1 MSTRTENAPGSEA
14 RDGLMAPA
22 AVSLVDAI
30 SAATTSASVG
40 MMGKRLPEVVTE
52 LVRAELAPL
61 EVARVVTD
69 LIDAMT
75 RRLIDLAIAEY
86 GEPPVPWAWLALGS
100 AARREQGIGTDQ
112 DHALAYDQQMRPLNE
127 LDGYFGLVAEYV
139 TSGLDGAGIP
149 RCNADVVAVNQA
161 LRRPL
166 EHWVEAF
173 EAWMSDPRIE
183 SVRQTTIL
191 FDHRRVAGSL
201 DVERTLQRTIS
212 SSSERPA
219 FIGRLKEMARDARPR
234 RHFRLPR
241 RIDLKHDGLMQ
252 IVTMARILAIEG
264 DVPNVGTI
272 ERLRRAV
279 ELGLFDE
286 SSGDRLCAAFRVMWR
301 IRLNHQIAV
310 AAGSEEPGELV
321 DMRTSQFRA
330 QLGDALRSVREAQD
344 ALLRGSRSAATIRRD
359 TRFPSFQSAA

>member
-1 MSTRTENAPGSEA
+1 MSTRTEDAPESEA
-14 RDGLMAPA
+14 RDGLTMPA
-22 AVSLVDAI
+22 ALSLVDAI

-40 MMGKRLPEVVTE
+40 MAGRSLPELVAE
-52 LVRAELAPL
+52 LVRAELGPL

-112 DHALAYDQQMRPLNE
+112 DHALAYAPQGRSLDE
-127 LDGYFGLVAEYV
+127 LDGYFCDLAGYV
-139 TSGLDGAGIP
+139 TSGLEGAGIP
-149 RCNADVVAVNQA
+149 RCNADVVAANQA

-173 EAWMSDPRIE
+173 EAWMSDPRLE

-191 FDHRRVAGSL
+191 FDYRRVAGSL
-201 DVERTLQRTIS
+201 DAERTLRCTIS

-219 FIGRLKEMARDARPR
+219 FVGRLKEMARDARPK
-234 RHFRLPR
+234 RHPRLPR

-252 IVTMARILAIEG
+252 IVTVARILAIEG
-264 DVPNVGTI
+264 DVPNVSTI
-272 ERLRRAV
+272 ERLRRAA
-279 ELGLFDE
+279 ELGLLDRDTADRLGTAFRLMWGARLANQIE
-286 SSGDRLCAAFRVMWR
+286 TTAGRRESGDLAT
-301 IRLNHQIAV
+301 IRTTKL
-310 AAGSEEPGELV
+310 
-321 DMRTSQFRA
+321 RA
-330 QLGDALRSVREAQD
+330 QISEAVRAIREAQD
-344 ALLRGSRSAATIRRD
+344 AVLRRSAMPATIRRD
-359 TRFPSFQSAA
+359 TGSPNLAPA

>member
-1 MSTRTENAPGSEA
+1 MSSRTENALGSEA
-14 RDGLMAPA
+14 RDGLMTPA

-40 MMGKRLPEVVTE
+40 MTGKRLPEVVTK
-52 LVRAELAPL
+52 LVRAELAPF

-112 DHALAYDQQMRPLNE
+112 DHALAYDHQGRPLDE
-127 LDGYFGLVAEYV
+127 LDGYFRHVAEYV
-139 TSGLDGAGIP
+139 TSGLEGAGIP
-149 RCNADVVAVNQA
+149 RCNADVVAANQA

-191 FDHRRVAGSL
+191 FDYRRVAGSL
-201 DVERTLQRTIS
+201 DAERTLRCTIS
-212 SSSERPA
+212 SSSELPA
-219 FIGRLKEMARDARPR
+219 FVGRLKELARDARPR
-234 RHFRLPR
+234 RHLRLPR

-252 IVTMARILAIEG
+252 IVTVARILAMEG
-264 DVPNVGTI
+264 DVPNVSTI
-272 ERLRRAV
+272 ERLRRAA
-279 ELGLFDE
+279 ELGLLDRDIADRLGTAFRLMWRARLANQIE
-286 SSGDRLCAAFRVMWR
+286 TAAGRRESGDLAT
-301 IRLNHQIAV
+301 IRPTKL
-310 AAGSEEPGELV
+310 
-321 DMRTSQFRA
+321 RA
-330 QLGDALRSVREAQD
+330 QIGDALRAIGEAQD
-344 ALLRGSRSAATIRRD
+344 AVLRRSAVPATIRRD
-359 TRFPSFQSAA
+359 TGSPNLAPA